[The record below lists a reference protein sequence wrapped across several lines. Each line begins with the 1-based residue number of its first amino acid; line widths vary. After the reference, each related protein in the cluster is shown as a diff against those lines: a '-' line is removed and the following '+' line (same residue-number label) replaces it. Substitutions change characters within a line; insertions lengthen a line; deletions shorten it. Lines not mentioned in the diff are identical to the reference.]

1 MKDGFLRVCAAT
13 PQLKV
18 ADCAFNAQRTI
29 ELAVQAAGQGA
40 GLVVFPELGL
50 TGYTCGDLFLSQT
63 LLEGAESALGAV
75 IEGTKQ
81 LDCVVAVGLPVR
93 HGAAL

>member
-13 PQLKV
+13 PRLKV
-18 ADCAFNAQRTI
+18 ADCAFNAERTI
-29 ELAVQAAGQGA
+29 ELAVQAAQQGA

-63 LLEGAESALGAV
+63 LL
-75 IEGTKQ
+75 
-81 LDCVVAVGLPVR
+81 
-93 HGAAL
+93 